1 MTQRL
6 EKRKRFSKV
15 SHLRR
20 WLTALVSVPLL
31 LLLVGLG
38 GPLLFAILIATA
50 SILALWEYFRIVFN
64 NKSKDELGPIPLLG
78 FITSPFIVWAAYMNS
93 YKIIMALIVLNLMV
107 SALISLQQSKSNAYV
122 SEIVTKQV
130 MGVIYIPLLIS
141 HLVLIRNGTD
151 GILWTYLLLFVV
163 FLGDTGA
170 FYVGS
175 YLGRHKLSP
184 IVSPNKT
191 IEGAFGGIAANLG
204 VGAFF
209 KYFFI
214 PRLPWGLGL
223 LFFLTL
229 GVVGQV
235 GDLFESK
242 LKRDSNIKDSG
253 SLLPGHGGVLDRI
266 DALLFAAPVA
276 YLFKEYFLSW

>member
-1 MTQRL
+1 
-6 EKRKRFSKV
+6 
-15 SHLRR
+15 
-20 WLTALVSVPLL
+20 
-31 LLLVGLG
+31 
-38 GPLLFAILIATA
+38 LF
-50 SILALWEYFRIVFN
+50 
-64 NKSKDELGPIPLLG
+64 
-78 FITSPFIVWAAYMNS
+78 
-93 YKIIMALIVLNLMV
+93 
-107 SALISLQQSKSNAYV
+107 
-122 SEIVTKQV
+122 
-130 MGVIYIPLLIS
+130 
-141 HLVLIRNGTD
+141 
-151 GILWTYLLLFVV
+151 FVV

-191 IEGAFGGIAANLG
+191 IEGAFGGIAANLS

-276 YLFKEYFLSW
+276 YLFKEYILMG

>member
-1 MTQRL
+1 MTQRV
-6 EKRKRFSKV
+6 EKKERFSKV

-20 WLTALVSVPLL
+20 WITSLVSVPLL
-31 LLLVGLG
+31 LLMVSKG
-38 GPLLFAILIATA
+38 GPLLFAVFIGIS
-50 SILALWEYFRIVFN
+50 SILALREYFRIVFY
-64 NKSKDELGPIPLLG
+64 NKGKDELGLIPLLG
-78 FITSPFIVWAAYMNS
+78 YFTSPLIVWAAYMNLH
-93 YKIIMALIVLNLMV
+93 KIILAFIILNLMV
-107 SALISLQQSKSNAYV
+107 AALISLQQSKNNAYV
-122 SEIVTKQV
+122 SDIVTKQV
-130 MGVIYIPLLIS
+130 MGIIYVPLLIS
-141 HLVLIRNGTD
+141 HLVLIRNGID

-175 YLGRHKLSP
+175 YFGRHKLSP
-184 IVSPNKT
+184 TVSPNKT
-191 IEGAFGGIAANLG
+191 IEGAFGGIAANLS

-242 LKRDSNIKDSG
+242 LKRDGNIKDSG

-266 DALLFAAPVA
+266 DALLFVAPVA
-276 YLFKEYFLSW
+276 YLFKEYLLSG